1 MCQTVEIQRFGGKPF
16 RGIGV
21 TGGCAA
27 YDAATDGTAAVRVG
41 STSKGKEKVTYP
53 NNDGSQLLNLQ
64 IGSASGDAAYGR
76 ADIEPND

>member
-1 MCQTVEIQRFGGKPF
+1 ML
-16 RGIGV
+16 
-21 TGGCAA
+21 
-27 YDAATDGTAAVRVG
+27 AATDGTAAVRVG

-76 ADIEPND
+76 ADIKPNGQEAEECEILGESNVS